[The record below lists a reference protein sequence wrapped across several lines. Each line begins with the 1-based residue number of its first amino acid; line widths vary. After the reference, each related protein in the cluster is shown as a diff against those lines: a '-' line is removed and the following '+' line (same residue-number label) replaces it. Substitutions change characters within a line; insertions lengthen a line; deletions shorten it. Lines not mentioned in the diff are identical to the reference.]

1 MCYDHFNTS
10 TESMYV
16 MTCLSVLSAGKTAW
30 NAKYTAWS
38 DAVRRT
44 NTYEER
50 RLSKSTVGDMTVD
63 KAMDLDTYDNIAIDD
78 TPTDADSNTDIDADT
93 DTDGVLRGDMSDSV
107 HRRLFYSQPPWCFFE
122 GVTCGSVSGSST
134 YANVMSISLD
144 SFALYGSLPSS
155 IGNFQS
161 LTVFDLPDNKIN
173 GSIPSTI
180 SGMTA
185 LQYLLLSNNTLI
197 GSIPS
202 TISGMTAL
210 QSLDLYSNS
219 LTGSIPST
227 ISALTALKV
236 LALDT
241 NQLAGTIPSTMRT
254 LTALQ
259 FINLDN
265 NYLTMGTAT
274 TVPASTFSNNTL
286 SHGEIYLDSNCL
298 AFSYGGYSASAT
310 HCSPTSGELI

>member
-1 MCYDHFNTS
+1 
-10 TESMYV
+10 MYV
-16 MTCLSVLSAGKTAW
+16 MTYLSVLSSGKTVW
-30 NAKYTAWS
+30 NAKYTAW
-38 DAVRRT
+38 
-44 NTYEER
+44 YGER
-50 RLSKSTVGDMTVD
+50 RLSKSTGGDMTGD
-63 KAMDLDTYDNIAIDD
+63 MATDIDTYDNIAIDD

-93 DTDGVLRGDMSDSV
+93 DGVFRGDMSDSV

-134 YANVMSISLD
+134 YANVISISLD
-144 SFALYGSLPSS
+144 SLALYGSLPSS

-161 LTVFDLPDNKIN
+161 LTVFDLSNNNIN

-185 LQYLLLSNNTLI
+185 LQSLYLSYNSLT

-210 QSLDLYSNS
+210 QSLDLTSNS

-227 ISALTALKV
+227 ISSLTALGS
-236 LALDT
+236 LSLSR
-241 NQLAGTIPSTMRT
+241 NSLIGSIPSTMRT

-274 TVPASTFSNNTL
+274 TVPPSTFSNNTL

-298 AFSYGGYSASAT
+298 AFSYGGYSTSAT

>member
-1 MCYDHFNTS
+1 MILKIGIDRHYDRILTNTS
-10 TESMYV
+10 IEITYAMV
-16 MTCLSVLSAGKTAW
+16 CLSVLSPGKTVW
-30 NAKYTAWS
+30 NAKYTAW
-38 DAVRRT
+38 
-44 NTYEER
+44 YGER
-50 RLSKSTVGDMTVD
+50 RLSKSTGGDMTVD
-63 KAMDLDTYDNIAIDD
+63 MAMDIDTYDNIAIDD

-93 DTDGVLRGDMSDSV
+93 DGVFRGDMSDSV

-134 YANVMSISLD
+134 YANMISISLY
-144 SFALYGSLPSS
+144 SLALYGSLPSS

-161 LTVFDLPDNKIN
+161 LTILSLQNNSIN

-185 LQYLLLSNNTLI
+185 LQ
-197 GSIPS
+197 
-202 TISGMTAL
+202 
-210 QSLDLYSNS
+210 SLNLYSNS

-227 ISALTALKV
+227 ISALTALQV
-236 LALDT
+236 LVLDSNRLVGSIPSTVSSLTALGSLSLSSNSLT
-241 NQLAGTIPSTMRT
+241 GSIPSTMRT
-254 LTALQ
+254 LTVLQ

-274 TVPASTFSNNTL
+274 TVPPSTFSNNTL
-286 SHGEIYLDSNCL
+286 NYGQIYLDSNCL
-298 AFSYGGYSASAT
+298 AFSYGGYSTSAT

>member
-1 MCYDHFNTS
+1 
-10 TESMYV
+10 MYV
-16 MTCLSVLSAGKTAW
+16 MTYLSVLSSGKTVW
-30 NAKYTAWS
+30 NAKYTAW
-38 DAVRRT
+38 
-44 NTYEER
+44 YGER
-50 RLSKSTVGDMTVD
+50 RLSKSTGGDMTGD
-63 KAMDLDTYDNIAIDD
+63 MAMDIDTYDNIAIDD

-93 DTDGVLRGDMSDSV
+93 DTDGVFRGDMSDSV

-134 YANVMSISLD
+134 YANVISISLD
-144 SFALYGSLPSS
+144 SLALYGSLPSS

-161 LTVFDLPDNKIN
+161 LTVFDLSDNKIN

-185 LQYLLLSNNTLI
+185 LQTLYLSYNSLT

-210 QSLDLYSNS
+210 QSLDLTSNS

-227 ISALTALKV
+227 ISSLTALGS
-236 LALDT
+236 LSLSR
-241 NQLAGTIPSTMRT
+241 NSLIGSIPSTMRT

-274 TVPASTFSNNTL
+274 TVPPSTFSNNTL
-286 SHGEIYLDSNCL
+286 NHGEIYLDSNCL
-298 AFSYGGYSASAT
+298 AFSYGGYSTSAT

>member
-1 MCYDHFNTS
+1 
-10 TESMYV
+10 MYV
-16 MTCLSVLSAGKTAW
+16 MTYLSVLSSGKTVW
-30 NAKYTAWS
+30 NAKYTAW
-38 DAVRRT
+38 
-44 NTYEER
+44 YGER
-50 RLSKSTVGDMTVD
+50 RLSKSTGGDMTGD
-63 KAMDLDTYDNIAIDD
+63 MAMDIDTYDNIAIDD

-93 DTDGVLRGDMSDSV
+93 DGVFRGDMSDSV

-134 YANVMSISLD
+134 YANVISISLD
-144 SFALYGSLPSS
+144 SLALYGSLPSS

-161 LTVFDLPDNKIN
+161 LTVFDLSNNNIN

-185 LQYLLLSNNTLI
+185 LQSLYLSYNSLT

-210 QSLDLYSNS
+210 QSLDLTSNS

-227 ISALTALKV
+227 ISSLTALGS
-236 LALDT
+236 LSLSR
-241 NQLAGTIPSTMRT
+241 NSLIGSIPSTMRT

-274 TVPASTFSNNTL
+274 TVPPSTFSNNTL
-286 SHGEIYLDSNCL
+286 NHGEIYLDSNCL
-298 AFSYGGYSASAT
+298 AFSYGGYSTSAT